1 MTTRTT
7 KAALL
12 GVLCAGT
19 LIAGGCKS
27 VKKSDYNAAIEE
39 NTKLRERVATL
50 QDKVR
55 QSNEQ
60 VDAAERSKQDAL
72 SQQQAMYQSQLDTAR
87 SQQAQSQYVT
97 PVNQVSGFEGI
108 PGVAT
113 SVGGGGEIVVAVEGD
128 VLFDSGRV
136 DLKSS
141 ARQSLDRVAS
151 VIQSKY
157 PGQKIRIEGYTDSDP
172 IRKSKWRSNEHL
184 SAERALAVEQYLVKK
199 GVSNDSVYS
208 AAFGPANSKS
218 TKKDSRRVEIVILGS

>member
-1 MTTRTT
+1 MTTRKRT
-7 KAALL
+7 AALL

-55 QSNEQ
+55 ESNEQ
-60 VDAAERSKQDAL
+60 VDAAERAKQDAL
-72 SQQQAMYQSQLDTAR
+72 AQQQAMYQSQLDAAR
-87 SQQAQSQYVT
+87 AQQNQYVT

-151 VIQSKY
+151 VIQSRY

-208 AAFGPANSKS
+208 AAFGPSNSKS
-218 TKKDSRRVEIVILGS
+218 SKKDSRRVEIVILGS

>member
-1 MTTRTT
+1 MTTRSKT
-7 KAALL
+7 AALL
-12 GVLCAGT
+12 GVLCAGA

-27 VKKSDYNAAIEE
+27 VKKSDYDAAIQE
-39 NTKLRERVATL
+39 NTKLRERVASL

-55 QSNEQ
+55 DANSQ
-60 VDAAERSKQDAL
+60 VDAAERAKQDAL
-72 SQQQAMYQSQLDTAR
+72 AQQRASYESQLSAAR
-87 SQQAQSQYVT
+87 QAPAQNQNQYVT
-97 PVNQVSGFEGI
+97 PVSGFEGI
-108 PGVAT
+108 PGVET

-141 ARQSLDRVAS
+141 ARRSLDRVAS

-157 PGQKIRIEGYTDSDP
+157 PGKQIRIEGYTDTDP

-184 SAERALAVEQYLVKK
+184 SAERALAVEKYLVGK
-199 GVSNDSVYS
+199 GLDNDRVYS
-208 AAFGPANSKS
+208 AAFGPANARA